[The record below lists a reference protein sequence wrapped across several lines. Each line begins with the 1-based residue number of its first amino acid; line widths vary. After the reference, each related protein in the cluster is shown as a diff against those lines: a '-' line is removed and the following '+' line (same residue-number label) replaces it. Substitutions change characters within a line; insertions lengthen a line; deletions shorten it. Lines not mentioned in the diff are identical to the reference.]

1 MRKVYVNVIT
11 GAITVVNADKCEHY
25 DNMPGMTL
33 LGVGNKRGVLSII
46 EDYWDENFVEPEER
60 IFETIN

>member
-1 MRKVYVNVIT
+1 MRKVYVNVET
-11 GAITVVNADKCEHY
+11 GAITIVNADKSYY
-25 DNMPGMTL
+25 DNMPDMTL

-46 EDYWDENFVEPEER
+46 EDYWDENFVELEKR